1 MLSESCYI
9 LVMNNKIFKEEI
21 IWFLEEASLDTDE
34 RRLSMSL
41 YILNQIGICKN
52 IHYTIFMYS
61 GMCFKLP

>member
-9 LVMNNKIFKEEI
+9 LVINNKIFKEEI
-21 IWFLEEASLDTDE
+21 IWFLEEANDTDE